1 MSRNSPLPSP
11 GPDASGQA
19 APPVSS
25 GPVAMLRSSLFWR
38 SFLLIAGLV
47 IACLALM
54 LQLVHLWDPAP
65 PGQRLAWEIA
75 SVVNLT
81 RSGLVSAQSDR
92 RRQLLTELAREEGVR
107 VVPLEPGD
115 RAEPLDPAPHA
126 RALQNHLKLL
136 LGPATQLA
144 GRVNGESGVWVSFDI
159 DDDPYWLGLDPARLE
174 RQGGPPW
181 WALLI
186 LAGGL
191 GLLGAL
197 AVAAPLSRPLAD
209 LAAALGRLSRG
220 EATPALGETGPPE
233 VAALNRRFNRM
244 AAALADLDE
253 DRAVALAGISH
264 DIRTPLTRLRLALEL
279 SGLPEH
285 ERRSMSDDIE
295 RIDEIVGKFIE
306 YARAGGEGRPEQARE
321 VDIGEA
327 IALAL
332 AENRP
337 IDPADR
343 LTVQSRIDPG
353 LVWRGDPTDLD
364 RMLANVIQNALRYG
378 RSPDTG
384 GVELEIQA
392 RQEGDALVITVR
404 DRGPG
409 VPIAARERL
418 MRPFAR
424 VDDARGTSA
433 GSGLGLAIVARLAAR
448 HGGSCALESGP
459 QGRGLLVRISL
470 AAARAP
476 GRTRATPD

>member
-1 MSRNSPLPSP
+1 
-11 GPDASGQA
+11 
-19 APPVSS
+19 
-25 GPVAMLRSSLFWR
+25 MLRSSLFWR

-92 RRQLLTELAREEGVR
+92 RRQLLTELAREESVR

-115 RAEPLDPAPHA
+115 RIAPLDPAPHA
-126 RALQNHLKLL
+126 RALQAHLKAL
-136 LGPATQLA
+136 LGPATRLA

-220 EATPALGETGPPE
+220 EATPPLGETGPPE

-279 SGLPEH
+279 SGLPED
-285 ERRSMSDDIE
+285 ERGAMSDDIE

-306 YARAGGEGRPEQARE
+306 YARAGGEGRPEQVCD

-332 AENRP
+332 AKNRP

-343 LTVQSRIDPG
+343 LTVESRIERG

-364 RMLANVIQNALRYG
+364 RMLGNVIQNALRYG

-384 GVELEIQA
+384 AVELEIHAQ
-392 RQEGDALVITVR
+392 QEGDALVITVR

-409 VPIAARERL
+409 VPIDARERL

-424 VDDARGTSA
+424 FDDARGTSA

-448 HGGSCALESGP
+448 QGGSCALEAGP
-459 QGRGLLVRISL
+459 QERGLLVRIRL

-476 GRTRATPD
+476 GWTRGSTG